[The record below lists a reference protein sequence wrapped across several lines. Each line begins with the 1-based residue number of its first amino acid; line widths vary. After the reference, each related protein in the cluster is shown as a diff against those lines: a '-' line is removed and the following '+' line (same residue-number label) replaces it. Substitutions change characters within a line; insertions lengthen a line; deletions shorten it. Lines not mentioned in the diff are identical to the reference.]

1 MIYVTPYVIWFFCL
15 LVEGL
20 DSCVRLRI
28 YGFLDGSVWFQW
40 SGWIWD
46 NMILLVPM
54 VCMVPIENLTLYYS
68 ILEHRGMCL
77 EVVIFGFGAYMVTL
91 YIS

>member
-1 MIYVTPYVIWFFCL
+1 MVP
-15 LVEGL
+15 
-20 DSCVRLRI
+20 
-28 YGFLDGSVWFQW
+28 
-40 SGWIWD
+40 IWD

-68 ILEHRGMCL
+68 ILEHRGMFL